1 MGRGDS
7 PMDTKVEDAAA
18 AQYETMRLIVR
29 QGRGC
34 CVIDA
39 YNDVLH
45 AQACLLGDAA
55 LVDLPGRGIERERK
69 SV

>member
-1 MGRGDS
+1 MYA
-7 PMDTKVEDAAA
+7 KVEDAAT
-18 AQYETMRLIVR
+18 AQNEAMCLVVR
-29 QGRGC
+29 QGRGS

-55 LVDLPGRGIERERK
+55 LADLREG
-69 SV
+69 V